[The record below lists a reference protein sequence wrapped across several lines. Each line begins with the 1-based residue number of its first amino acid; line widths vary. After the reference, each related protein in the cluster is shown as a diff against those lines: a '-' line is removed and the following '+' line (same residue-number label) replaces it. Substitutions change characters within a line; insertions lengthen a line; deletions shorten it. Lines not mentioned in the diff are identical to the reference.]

1 MAVLSCSNVNLSF
14 GARVILENVSF
25 ALDGNDR
32 VGLVGSNGRGK
43 TTLLR
48 ILARQ
53 QKPDTGD
60 IVLASGSHMGYL
72 PQEIRVESEH
82 LLLDFVHHAAGD
94 RRQLDL
100 DIGDVERALEAAE
113 DDEARAEQAMHLAEL
128 HERLILF
135 DSMYSVHEA
144 EQILDGLGFR
154 QKDFG
159 RPLAEFS
166 GGWKM
171 RALLAQLLFL
181 KPDLLLLDE
190 PTNHLDLPSLAWLD
204 TWLAGY
210 RGAYLMISH
219 DRDFLDRHV
228 RRVFSLEPEGFRQ
241 YRGNYSDSRRMREE
255 EEVVLGN
262 RKKNLDR
269 ERKEA
274 ERFIERFKAQATKA
288 RQAKSKAKMLKKME
302 SIDIPVEEQRI
313 RFRFPPV
320 ERTGDRVLQVQEL
333 SKSFGDLH
341 LYRELS
347 ATVTRC
353 ERIGVVGVNGA
364 GKTTLLRLLSGELP
378 PDAGKVVWG
387 SNANVAYYAQHHA
400 DALQLDATVLEE
412 VRRTAPHLGDTR
424 VRSIL
429 GAFLFRGDDVEKVVG
444 VLSGGEKARVAL
456 AKLLVSPGN
465 VLLMDEP
472 TNHLDLESAELLAE
486 ALSEYEGTMLFVSH
500 NRAFIDRLATRIW
513 EIDDGKIHVYPGN
526 LSEYMSHL
534 AARREHRAFT
544 PDQLAAH
551 QARPTA
557 YPEGQPGGIG
567 DDSALRP
574 ADRSPLSPS
583 PSSPQPPSP
592 SRSPSPSPSP
602 SPSRSPSPPTSP
614 RTLRGTDDAS
624 SVRPMVRTPDS
635 KVDRRRRDAQLREK
649 IQKELGPTKVKIDQ
663 MEARVAEL
671 EARNAE
677 LSKLMADPE
686 VYGRP
691 EFVAALKEFRENEIK
706 LEDLMGRWTFASEKY
721 EQRKAELETEHA
733 RD

>member
-25 ALDGNDR
+25 ALDSNDR

-53 QKPDTGD
+53 QKADTGD

-72 PQEIRVESEH
+72 PQEIRVESERQ
-82 LLLDFVHHAAGD
+82 LLDFVHHAAGD
-94 RRQLDL
+94 RHQLEA
-100 DIGDVERALEAAE
+100 DIADVERALEAAD
-113 DDEARAEQAMHLAEL
+113 DDEARSEQAMHLADL

-154 QKDFG
+154 QKDFI

-204 TWLAGY
+204 GWLSSF
-210 RGAYLMISH
+210 RGAFLMISH

-241 YRGNYSDSRRMREE
+241 YRGNYTDSRRMREE
-255 EEVVLGN
+255 EEVVLEN

-302 SIDIPVEEQRI
+302 AIDIPVEEQRI

-320 ERTGDRVLQVQEL
+320 ERTGDRVLQVQDL

-341 LYRELS
+341 LYRDLS
-347 ATVTRC
+347 ATVMRG

-364 GKTTLLRLLSGELP
+364 GKTTLLRLLSGELA
-378 PDAGKVVWG
+378 PDVGRVVWG
-387 SNANVAYYAQHHA
+387 SNVNIAYYAQHHA
-400 DALQLDATVLEE
+400 DALQLDDTVLEE

-424 VRSIL
+424 VRSVL

-456 AKLLVSPGN
+456 AKLLVAPGN

-486 ALSEYEGTMLFVSH
+486 ALAEYEGTMLFVSH

-526 LSEYMSHL
+526 LSEYMAHL

-551 QARPTA
+551 QARPSA
-557 YPEGQPGGIG
+557 YPVAAPSPARSPSPPPPPMPDGIG
-567 DDSALRP
+567 DDSATRP
-574 ADRSPLSPS
+574 DP
-583 PSSPQPPSP
+583 
-592 SRSPSPSPSP
+592 RSPSPSPSP
-602 SPSRSPSPPTSP
+602 PPPPSP
-614 RTLRGTDDAS
+614 RTLRGSDDAS

-635 KVDRRRRDAQLREK
+635 KVDRRRREAQLREK

-663 MEARVAEL
+663 MEARIAEL

-677 LSKLMADPE
+677 LSRLMADPE

-691 EFVAALKEFRENEIK
+691 EFVAALKEFRENEGK
-706 LEDLMGRWTFASEKY
+706 LEDLMGRWTFASEKF
-721 EQRKAELETEHA
+721 EQRKAELEAEHA
-733 RD
+733 RDA

>member
-1 MAVLSCSNVNLSF
+1 MAVLSCSNINLSF

-25 ALDGNDR
+25 AVDNNDR

-48 ILARQ
+48 ILSGE
-53 QKPDTGD
+53 QKADCGD
-60 IVLASGSHMGYL
+60 IVLASGARMGYL
-72 PQEIRVESEH
+72 PQEIRVESSQH
-82 LLLDFVHHAAGD
+82 LLEFVHHAAGD
-94 RRQLDL
+94 RHQ
-100 DIGDVERALEAAE
+100 LEADIAGLE
-113 DDEARAEQAMHLAEL
+113 RSLTAAADDARMEEFAHRLSEL

-135 DSMYSVHEA
+135 DSLYSVHEA

-154 QKDFG
+154 QKDFS
-159 RPLAEFS
+159 RPLVEFS

-181 KPDLLLLDE
+181 KPEMLLLDE

-204 TWLAGY
+204 TWLQGF
-210 RGAYLMISH
+210 RGAFIMISH

-255 EEVVLGN
+255 EEVVLEN

-269 ERKEA
+269 SRKEA

-313 RFRFPPV
+313 RFRFPAV
-320 ERTGDRVLQVQEL
+320 ERTGDRVLQVQDL
-333 SKSFGDLH
+333 AKSFGDLH
-341 LYRELS
+341 LYRDLS
-347 ATVTRC
+347 ATVTRG
-353 ERIGVVGVNGA
+353 ERIGIVGVNGA
-364 GKTTLLRLLSGELP
+364 GKTTLLRLFSGELS
-378 PDAGKVVWG
+378 PDQGKVVWG
-387 SNANVAYYAQHHA
+387 SNVQLAYYAQHHA
-400 DALQLDATVLEE
+400 DALQLDDTVLEE
-412 VRRTAPHLGDTR
+412 VRRSAPHLGDTR

-429 GAFLFRGDDVEKVVG
+429 GAFLFRGDDVDKVVG

-456 AKLLVSPGN
+456 AKLLVRPGN

-486 ALSEYEGTMLFVSH
+486 ALAEYEGTMVFVSH
-500 NRAFIDRLATRIW
+500 NRSFIDRLATRIW

-526 LSEYMSHL
+526 LTEYMAHL
-534 AARREHRAFT
+534 AVRREHRAFT
-544 PDQLAAH
+544 PDQLSKSNRPSEYPVALAA
-551 QARPTA
+551 AVPA
-557 YPEGQPGGIG
+557 APKA
-567 DDSALRP
+567 SAP
-574 ADRSPLSPS
+574 AAKVAAPVAAVPVPAVAAPVLVAAPAA
-583 PSSPQPPSP
+583 PKAE
-592 SRSPSPSPSP
+592 
-602 SPSRSPSPPTSP
+602 P
-614 RTLRGTDDAS
+614 RDT
-624 SVRPMVRTPDS
+624 
-635 KVDRRRRDAQLREK
+635 KVERRRRDAQLRER
-649 IQKELGPTKVKIDQ
+649 IQKELGPMKSKIDQ
-663 MEARVAEL
+663 MEARISEL

-706 LEDLMGRWTFASEKY
+706 LEDLMGRWTYSCEKY
-721 EQRKAELETEHA
+721 EEKKREIEDEHN
-733 RD
+733 RE

>member
-1 MAVLSCSNVNLSF
+1 MAVLSCSNINLSF

-25 ALDGNDR
+25 AVDNSDR
-32 VGLVGSNGRGK
+32 IGLVGSNGRGK

-48 ILARQ
+48 IVARE
-53 QKPDTGD
+53 QKADTGD
-60 IVLASGSHMGYL
+60 IVLASGARMGYL
-72 PQEIRVESEH
+72 PQEIRVESTQP
-82 LLLDFVHHAAGD
+82 LLDFVHHAAGD
-94 RRQLDL
+94 RNQLEAEIRTVEASLEATCD
-100 DIGDVERALEAAE
+100 DVEQAE
-113 DDEARAEQAMHLAEL
+113 LAMRLADL
-128 HERLILF
+128 HERMILF
-135 DSMYSVHEA
+135 DSLYSVHEA

-154 QKDFG
+154 QKDLT

-171 RALLAQLLFL
+171 RALLGSLLFL
-181 KPDLLLLDE
+181 KPDILLLDE

-210 RGAYLMISH
+210 RGAYIMISH

-255 EEVVLGN
+255 EEVVLEN

-269 ERKEA
+269 SRKEA

-302 SIDIPVEEQRI
+302 AIDIPLEEQRI
-313 RFRFPPV
+313 KFRFPAV
-320 ERTGDRVLQVQEL
+320 ERTGDRVLQVQDL

-341 LYRELS
+341 LYRDLC

-353 ERIGVVGVNGA
+353 ERIGIVGVNGA
-364 GKTTLLRLLSGELP
+364 GKTTLLRLLSGELS
-378 PDAGKVVWG
+378 PDAGKVSWG
-387 SNANVAYYAQHHA
+387 SNVQIVYYAQHHA
-400 DALQLDATVLEE
+400 DALQLDANVLEE
-412 VRRTAPHLGDTR
+412 VRRGAPHLGDTR

-429 GAFLFRGDDVEKVVG
+429 GAFLFRGDDVEKIVS

-456 AKLLVSPGN
+456 AKLLVTPGN

-500 NRAFIDRLATRIW
+500 NRSFIDRLATRIW

-526 LSEYMSHL
+526 LTEYMGHL

-544 PDQLAAH
+544 PDQLSKTNRPSEYPAPRPVAGENAA
-551 QARPTA
+551 TA
-557 YPEGQPGGIG
+557 PAATAAQTVAAASAASAVTTAIAPPGAASI
-567 DDSALRP
+567 AP
-574 ADRSPLSPS
+574 AAA
-583 PSSPQPPSP
+583 
-592 SRSPSPSPSP
+592 
-602 SPSRSPSPPTSP
+602 TKNEP
-614 RTLRGTDDAS
+614 RDT
-624 SVRPMVRTPDS
+624 
-635 KVDRRRRDAQLREK
+635 KVERRRRDAQLRER
-649 IQKELGPTKVKIDQ
+649 IQKDLGPMKVKIDQ
-663 MEARVAEL
+663 MESRISEL
-671 EARNAE
+671 ETRNAE
-677 LSKLMADPE
+677 LSKFMADPA

-691 EFVAALKEFRENEIK
+691 EFVASLKEFRENEIK
-706 LEDLMGRWTFASEKY
+706 LEDLMGRWTFSCEKY
-721 EQRKAELETEHA
+721 EEKKREIEEEHN